1 MIILASQ
8 SASRKAMLEAA
19 GVAFTAEAAGV
30 DEESVKAAMIAE
42 GTDGRRLADALAEMK
57 AIKVS
62 RRHPTALVLG
72 CDSTVAAE
80 DGTLIDKAETRDE
93 SRAQLQ
99 CLRGTTHRLT
109 SAAVVALGGEPIWRH
124 VDTAKL
130 TMRPFSDAFLESYLD
145 AEWPAIGGCVGIA
158 PGRRLRTRG
167 QWCHARGVLR
177 PALVVEVSKRRPI
190 DATDTR
196 WPKAS
201 PGCKQSFAA
210 SQGASPASH
219 PRTRKHRSGQ
229 ASSYSASDGAAGR
242 DLN

>member
-1 MIILASQ
+1 MIVLASQ

-57 AIKVS
+57 AVKLS

-80 DGTLIDKAETRDE
+80 DGTLLDKAGTREE

-99 CLRGTTHRLT
+99 ALRGTTHKLT

-130 TMRPFSDAFLESYLD
+130 TMRPFSDAFLDSYLD
-145 AEWPAIGGCVGIA
+145 AEWPAIGGCVG
-158 PGRRLRTRG
+158 GYRLEGLGAQLFSRIDGDHFTILGLPLLPLLDWLRVRG
-167 QWCHARGVLR
+167 EMQ
-177 PALVVEVSKRRPI
+177 P
-190 DATDTR
+190 
-196 WPKAS
+196 
-201 PGCKQSFAA
+201 
-210 SQGASPASH
+210 
-219 PRTRKHRSGQ
+219 
-229 ASSYSASDGAAGR
+229 
-242 DLN
+242 

>member
-1 MIILASQ
+1 MIVLASQ
-8 SASRKAMLEAA
+8 SASRRAMLEAA
-19 GVAFTAEAAGV
+19 GVAFTAEAASV

-80 DGTLIDKAETRDE
+80 DGTLLDKAGSREE

-99 CLRGTTHRLT
+99 ALRGTTHRLT

-130 TMRPFSDAFLESYLD
+130 TMRAFSDAFLDSYLD
-145 AEWPAIGGCVGIA
+145 AEWPAIGGCVG
-158 PGRRLRTRG
+158 GYRLEGLGAQLFSRIDGDHFTILGLPLLPLLDWLRVRG
-167 QWCHARGVLR
+167 
-177 PALVVEVSKRRPI
+177 AL
-190 DATDTR
+190 
-196 WPKAS
+196 
-201 PGCKQSFAA
+201 
-210 SQGASPASH
+210 
-219 PRTRKHRSGQ
+219 Q
-229 ASSYSASDGAAGR
+229 A
-242 DLN
+242 